1 MFLFSVYG
9 PSDVNGISINQFIKI
24 LILAPRIIIGA
35 VYRKLNE
42 EMKLLWTKDLKL
54 NTVHVRDVAK
64 AIWWVSAL
72 TSEKGGRTK
81 PRTGLE
87 VYNLADKNATGN
99 QSNK

>member
-1 MFLFSVYG
+1 
-9 PSDVNGISINQFIKI
+9 
-24 LILAPRIIIGA
+24 
-35 VYRKLNE
+35 
-42 EMKLLWTKDLKL
+42 MKLLWTKDLKL

-72 TSEKGGRTK
+72 ISEKGGRPA

-99 QSNK
+99 LSNK